1 MGAGKERWKQREQG
15 GEGPLSISGRGR
27 REARAGDGDG
37 LRSYSLFPL
46 LLIQKGWTKH
56 RGNNLTTIKLS
67 HPGSVPVD
75 KEQGACNPEPFNF
88 LFPSLLGYNF
98 LSAPSFWSLLPS
110 SFCCLGESSPP
121 SGLVTHAQL
130 AEPDSLFSSTCSFHS
145 LRKVGVWLLGFGLWF
160 FSTSLYEHFPG
171 DQGRGGEKRDL
182 RGFIVWVIFPIA
194 KCQHP
199 TLDA

>member
-1 MGAGKERWKQREQG
+1 MGAGKERWKQRQQG
-15 GEGPLSISGRGR
+15 GEGLLSISGRGR

-37 LRSYSLFPL
+37 LRSYSLFAL

-75 KEQGACNPEPFNF
+75 KEQGACNPESFNF

-98 LSAPSFWSLLPS
+98 LSAPSFRSLLPS
-110 SFCCLGESSPP
+110 SSCCLGESSPP

-130 AEPDSLFSSTCSFHS
+130 AEPDSHSSPLHVLSTA
-145 LRKVGVWLLGFGLWF
+145 LGRLGFGCWGLGCGF
-160 FSTSLYEHFPG
+160 FPLHFMNIF
-171 DQGRGGEKRDL
+171 QGTRGREGRRE
-182 RGFIVWVIFPIA
+182 
-194 KCQHP
+194 
-199 TLDA
+199 T